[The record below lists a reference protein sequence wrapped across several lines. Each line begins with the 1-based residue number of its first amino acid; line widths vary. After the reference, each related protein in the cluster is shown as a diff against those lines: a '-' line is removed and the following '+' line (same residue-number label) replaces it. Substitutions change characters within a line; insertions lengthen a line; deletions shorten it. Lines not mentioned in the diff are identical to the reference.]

1 MATIRAWAA
10 VVTFACHTTTTPAE
24 STLIFKH
31 PDMNTTNTKEHYI
44 LLYSPNILSLIA
56 IPSIDTCHSPSAPWH
71 ISSRTRPVLRK
82 ARCNSQG
89 HGKSLHTRGP
99 TPDSQTTFLLA
110 TLAPLQKRPLGI
122 CHCMRRCSQSRH
134 KATYKDTS
142 ALKIIRQ
149 SSYISKEPHT
159 TAVSKRLFIRRIH
172 ASHFDGFHVA
182 RSYGRF
188 PQQHCG
194 LEHIFFLR
202 RLQHT
207 KQEQDTLRRALPATV
222 LDISLQNSFGIG
234 QSDMGRST
242 RNFLQALPSETGKE
256 LRSYIW
262 SRIGY
267 SPGQPCPLR
276 RCFCSAPSPK
286 GIGSSP
292 GNMSCEV
299 WEQATLE
306 AGRSG
311 PRDLRPLLCAALPQ
325 CLVLLHYVLGLQRR

>member
-89 HGKSLHTRGP
+89 HGKSIHTRGP

-194 LEHIFFLR
+194 LEHIFF
-202 RLQHT
+202 
-207 KQEQDTLRRALPATV
+207 P
-222 LDISLQNSFGIG
+222 
-234 QSDMGRST
+234 
-242 RNFLQALPSETGKE
+242 QAPT
-256 LRSYIW
+256 Y
-262 SRIGY
+262 
-267 SPGQPCPLR
+267 
-276 RCFCSAPSPK
+276 
-286 GIGSSP
+286 
-292 GNMSCEV
+292 
-299 WEQATLE
+299 E
-306 AGRSG
+306 AGAKHATPRSSRHSVG
-311 PRDLRPLLCAALPQ
+311 HISSKFIWHWS
-325 CLVLLHYVLGLQRR
+325 V

>member
-31 PDMNTTNTKEHYI
+31 PAMNTTNTKEHYI

-89 HGKSLHTRGP
+89 HGKSIHTRGP

-194 LEHIFFLR
+194 LEHIFFFR

-267 SPGQPCPLR
+267 SLGQPCSLR